1 MEIPTGERELALFTS
16 DLVEECLISREN
28 RRMAGRRWRSLY
40 YSGSMTSQPSKHN
53 RCYNHVDK
61 LSSFLFSPSDVHFT
75 VEFEGDAL
83 DEWRNKKTRAS
94 RYMNNNFNKS
104 ACGSA
109 FGQANE
115 IALVEGSCII
125 KLTWNAPR
133 QRMEPHV
140 IAPSFFGVFREDIA
154 DLDRQEAFVH
164 SFYVTRAIFKRMIWK
179 HADRDEIMQAI
190 RGSASVRSSEELTG
204 DSYFH
209 EIITGGQIPYAGQ
222 PGGSTPTQ
230 YGTVN
235 WSTPTTPQLAPE
247 VAANLIRVDDLWVW
261 NDMTEDWATIRYV
274 DPGILVEGRY
284 RLTNMSDAPKRHPFI
299 KVCSNEIHNYFWGRS
314 ELAAVLENQMLLNA
328 RVDDIDSIFR
338 LQAKPPRSFS
348 GFQGITEEKART
360 LLAAGGTVTDGATGA
375 KVENLAPEMP
385 AMSMDYLD
393 RLDAYFDESAGF
405 TNILSGQGEPGVRAG
420 VHAGVLLRTST
431 PRLRD
436 RALIV
441 ERQAAQVGT
450 LYLDISRAKDGKILM
465 TRPGPD
471 GKHEEFLLEQ
481 LPKDANV
488 SVDSHTSSPAFSEDN
503 RQTAFALAKAE
514 AIDPQTLIEMIH
526 PPREEELIER
536 LNSRQEAQAQ
546 ALAANPQLAD
556 AGKKK

>member
-1 MEIPTGERELALFTS
+1 MEIPTDARELALFTG
-16 DLVEECLISREN
+16 DLVDECLISREN

-40 YSGSMTSQPSKHN
+40 YSGSMTGTPSKHN

-61 LSSFLFSPSDVHFT
+61 LGSFLFSPSDVHFT
-75 VEFEGDAL
+75 VEFEGDAE

-94 RYMNNNFNKS
+94 RYMNTNFNK
-104 ACGSA
+104 AMCGEA

-115 IALVEGSCII
+115 IALVEGACIV
-125 KLTWNAPR
+125 KLTWNAFR

-140 IAPSFFGVFREDIA
+140 IAPSFFGVMREDIA

-164 SFYVTRAIFKRMIWK
+164 SFYVTRAVFKRMIWK
-179 HADRDEIMQAI
+179 HQDRDAIMLAI
-190 RGSASVRSSEELTG
+190 RGSASIRSSEELTG

-209 EIITGGQIPYAGQ
+209 EIVTGGQIPYAGQ
-222 PGGSTPTQ
+222 AGGTSPVQ

-235 WSTPTTPQLAPE
+235 WTSPSIPQLAPE

-261 NDMTEDWATIRYV
+261 NDLTEDWSTLRYV

-284 RLTNMSDAPKRHPFI
+284 KLSNMSDAPKRHPFV
-299 KVCSNEIHNYFWGRS
+299 KVCSNQIHNYFWGRS
-314 ELAAVLENQMLLNA
+314 ELATVLENQMLLNA
-328 RVDDIDSIFR
+328 RVDDIDNIFR

-441 ERQAAQVGT
+441 ERQAAAVGT
-450 LYLDISRAKDGKILM
+450 LYMDIAKAKDGTVLK
-465 TRPGPD
+465 TRKGAD
-471 GKHEEFLLEQ
+471 GAVETFLLSQ
-481 LPKDANV
+481 LPPDACV

-546 ALAANPQLAD
+546 ALAAHPELAD
-556 AGKKK
+556 QRKRK